1 MYHEAFDY
9 FSGLDLTEEEFNNI
23 VEEFT
28 SKVFSLFEENT
39 NPEIDS
45 VF

>member
-9 FSGLDLTEEEFNNI
+9 FSGLNLSEEEFNNI

-28 SKVFSLFEENT
+28 SKVFSLFEEPNE
-39 NPEIDS
+39 PEIDP

>member
-39 NPEIDS
+39 ESEINPI
-45 VF
+45 F